1 MLFFLFVSFFS
12 LSFCLKSIQGPVCE
26 VTWTYTGIDSID
38 VGISAEGKVFSIG
51 TDSKIYQYDSVNGRN
66 KVIIGYTELMN
77 PTSITVTPEG
87 IPIVVANCGNIFFYS
102 KENKDWVRI
111 PGCAKDISFG
121 LDGSFWK
128 TGCNHQREGGFEISR
143 LLCDVSFESIFNNN
157 VLHPDSLTKTI
168 ENNCKWRDIEG
179 EGNQIAIS
187 PEGYVYTNTK
197 NGIIM
202 KYFDGNWMKIDN
214 MIASD
219 IDISNEGILF
229 IVGENGIVYRSI
241 SEELGTWQAIEGR
254 AQKISVGPYSL
265 PAITSFI
272 GSHLKIASKFYIK

>member
-1 MLFFLFVSFFS
+1 MLILILISFFTI
-12 LSFCLKSIQGPVCE
+12 SFSLKSIQGPICE

-51 TDSKIYQYDSVNGRN
+51 TDGKIYHYDPVNGKN
-66 KVIIGYTELMN
+66 EVLIGYTELMN
-77 PTSITVTPEG
+77 PTSITVTSEG

-102 KENKDWVRI
+102 KHNKDWVRI
-111 PGCAKDISFG
+111 PGCANDISYG

-128 TGCNHQREGGFEISR
+128 TGCNHQQEGGFEISK
-143 LLCDVSFESIFNNN
+143 LLCDVSLESFFNNK
-157 VLHPDSLTKTI
+157 VLSSDSISKEI

-187 PEGYVYTNTK
+187 PEGYVYINTK

-202 KYFDGNWMKIDN
+202 KYLEGNWMRIDN
-214 MIASD
+214 MVGSD
-219 IDISNEGILF
+219 IDISNEGVLF

-241 SEELGTWQAIEGR
+241 SEELGTWQEIEGR
-254 AQKISVGPYSL
+254 ALKISVGPYSL
-265 PAITSFI
+265 PAIISFI